1 MDKLGQRIKERRE
14 AFGLSLGELSS
25 AAGVSASL
33 LSQIEHKK
41 ASPSLNTLK
50 AIANSLNTTI
60 GALVGEKETMN
71 RNPVVRHNKKKL
83 IKQTE
88 DGAILY
94 LLSDHSLI
102 QSMET
107 YLVRLENQGNCNGL
121 TDSTRHA
128 QEFCYIL
135 SGVIEISL
143 NGKLH
148 LLNQGDSIYFDS
160 NELETIVNM
169 QNGVSDFLWM
179 IAPDK
184 N

>member
-1 MDKLGQRIKERRE
+1 MERLGERIKERRE
-14 AFGLSLGELSS
+14 AFGFSLGELSK
-25 AAGVSASL
+25 AAGVSTSL

-60 GALVGEKETMN
+60 GALVGEKEIIN
-71 RNPVVRHNKKKL
+71 RNPVIRYNKKKL

-88 DGAILY
+88 YGALLY
-94 LLSDHSLI
+94 QVSDYSLV

-107 YLVRLENQGNCNGL
+107 YFVRLENQGNCKGL
-121 TDSTRHA
+121 TNSTRHA

-135 SGVIEISL
+135 SGIIEISV

-148 LLNQGDSIYFDS
+148 VLNQGDSIYFDS
-160 NELETIVNM
+160 NELESIVNM
-169 QNGVSDFLWM
+169 QSGVSDFLWM

>member
-1 MDKLGQRIKERRE
+1 MDKLGKRIKERRE

-25 AAGVSASL
+25 AAGVSSSL
-33 LSQIEHKK
+33 LSQIEHMK
-41 ASPSLNTLK
+41 ASPSLNTLR

-60 GALVGEKETMN
+60 GVLVGEKEAIQ
-71 RNPVVRHNKKKL
+71 RNPVVRHNKKRL

-88 DGAILY
+88 YGAFLY
-94 LLSDHSLI
+94 QISDYSPV
-102 QSMET
+102 QSIET
-107 YLVRLENQGNCNGL
+107 YLVRLENQGSCKGL

-135 SGVIEISL
+135 SGMIEIGLS
-143 NGKLH
+143 GKIHVLK
-148 LLNQGDSIYFDS
+148 QGDSIYFDS
-160 NELETIVNM
+160 NELETITNM

-184 N
+184 I